1 MGDLSLTT
9 LLPASLPPW
18 LGLSAD
24 GLPDALQQSLDS
36 KSHRERWKYTK
47 PASVLELLETSGS
60 APIWQNL
67 PEGVTTTVVSDA
79 GADVGEFAAHVA
91 TAPEAV
97 LNLCRQQALLVID
110 VASPVTDPLVIE
122 YGQSS
127 LPVLLR
133 LEANAE
139 LTLVELTNTDADVHQ
154 SLWVELRPGSHL
166 NHTRQAFGAGNHWQH
181 LYVHQERDSHYAL
194 HNHCAGAALRRQ
206 DVHIVS
212 AAEGSDT
219 QILSAAYLPERTH
232 LDMQLTMEHR
242 APRATS
248 RQRIHNIAANRAKAT
263 CNGRIH
269 IHANAA
275 GVDAEL
281 NNRNLTLGEA
291 AVINSKPE
299 LEIYTDDVKCAHGA
313 TVGQLDADHLF
324 YCASRGI
331 DAVHAQRLLSQA
343 FLATCTQGPRGEE
356 SRDRFAEYLT

>member
-1 MGDLSLTT
+1 MGDLSPNA
-9 LLPASLPPW
+9 LLPPSLPPW

-24 GLPDALQQSLDS
+24 DLPDALQRSLDS

-47 PASVLELLETSGS
+47 PASVLELLERKAS
-60 APIWQNL
+60 APTWRNL
-67 PEGVTTTVVSDA
+67 PEGVATTVVGD
-79 GADVGEFAAHVA
+79 GNADVGEFAPHVA
-91 TAPEAV
+91 TAPEAI
-97 LNLCRQQALLVID
+97 LNLCRQQQLVVVD
-110 VASPVTDPLVIE
+110 VDSAIADPLVIE

-127 LPVLLR
+127 LPMLLR
-133 LEANAE
+133 LGANAE
-139 LTLVELTNTDADVHQ
+139 LTLVELTNADADVHQ
-154 SLWVELRPGSHL
+154 SLWIELQPGSHL

-181 LYVHQERDSHYAL
+181 LYVHQDRDSHYTL
-194 HNHCAGAALRRQ
+194 HNHCTGAALRRQ
-206 DVHIVS
+206 DVHVVS

-219 QILSAAYLPERTH
+219 RILSAAYLPERTH
-232 LDMQLTMEHR
+232 LDLQLTMEHR

-248 RQRIHNIAANRAKAT
+248 RQRIHNIAGDRAKAT

-331 DAVHAQRLLSQA
+331 DASHAQRLLSQA
-343 FLATCTQGPRGEE
+343 FLATCTQGPRAEE
-356 SRDRFAEYLT
+356 SQARFAEYLT

>member
-1 MGDLSLTT
+1 MGDLSLTA
-9 LLPASLPPW
+9 LLPSSLPSW

-24 GLPDALQQSLDS
+24 ELPDALQQALDS

-47 PASVLELLETSGS
+47 PGLVLELLETAGA
-60 APIWQNL
+60 APQWRNL
-67 PEGVTTTVVSDA
+67 PDGVATAVVATDS
-79 GADVGEFAAHVA
+79 ADVGDFAPHVA
-91 TAPEAV
+91 TAPEAI
-97 LNLCRQQALLVID
+97 LNLCRQQQLLVID
-110 VASPVTDPLVIE
+110 VDQPVAEPMVIE
-122 YGQSS
+122 YGESS

-133 LEANAE
+133 LSSNAE
-139 LTLVELTNTDADVHQ
+139 LTLVELTNADVDVHQ
-154 SLWVELRPGSHL
+154 SLWVELQPGSHL
-166 NHTRQAFGAGNHWQH
+166 NHTRQAFGGGSHWQH
-181 LYVHQERDSHYAL
+181 LYVHQARDSHYAL

-219 QILSAAYLPERTH
+219 TIMSAAFLPERTH
-232 LDMQLTMEHR
+232 LDLQLTMEHR

-248 RQRIHNIAANRAKAT
+248 RQRIHNIAADRAKAT

-281 NNRNLTLGEA
+281 NNRNLTLGDS

-331 DAVHAQRLLSQA
+331 DALHARRLLSQA
-343 FLATCTQGPRGEE
+343 FLATCAQGPRAED
-356 SRDRFAEYLT
+356 SQSRFAEYLT